1 MSRGNMLLSQA
12 KGKVGSLVFSVLKG
26 QQITKTYQSKNGSK
40 TFSQVAQRVRLANP
54 VAFYKL
60 ATGAFFMFAF
70 EDKQRFESDYN
81 AFVRE
86 NIMAV
91 PAYQS
96 KEEAS
101 QNSILPAP
109 YKLSKGSLA
118 NGVVVKG
125 TNAYVIPIAA
135 TSAPTTIGS
144 LTTAMKNAHP
154 ELREGDMLTIVC
166 VYGDTDS
173 KFANFEFVQIVLNS
187 ASNAAIPSTTPS
199 GKVEISA
206 STSSFTATLDG
217 GSAVAIIITRN
228 NGGKIFA
235 NNSAL
240 LLGTNA
246 ATAYVAAHSDAK
258 LQTAA
263 SSYGYTEA
271 ILDPKKQA

>member
-60 ATGAFFMFAF
+60 ATGAFFKFAF
-70 EDKQRFESDYN
+70 EDKQRLESDYN

-86 NIMAV
+86 NLMAV

-96 KEEAS
+96 KDEAS
-101 QNSILPAP
+101 RNIILPAP
-109 YKLSKGSLA
+109 YKLSKGSFA
-118 NGVVVKG
+118 NGVVEVG
-125 TNAYVIPIAA
+125 TNACVISISA
-135 TSAPTTIGS
+135 TAAPTTIGA
-144 LTTAMKNAHP
+144 LTTAMLKAHP
-154 ELREGDMLTIVC
+154 ELGEGDMLTIVC
-166 VYGDTDS
+166 VYGNSDS
-173 KFANFEFVQIVLNS
+173 DFTSFEFVQIVLNS
-187 ASNAAIPSTTPS
+187 TSTATIPSSTPS
-199 GKVEISA
+199 GNASISA
-206 STSSFTATLDG
+206 TTSTFSAALDD
-217 GSAVAIIITRN
+217 GSAVAIIVTRN

-235 NNSAL
+235 NNSKL
-240 LLGTNA
+240 VLSNNA
-246 ATAYVAAHSDAK
+246 ATAYAAAHSDAK

>member
-60 ATGAFFMFAF
+60 ATGAFFKFAF
-70 EDKQRFESDYN
+70 EDKQRLESDYN

-96 KEEAS
+96 KDEAS
-101 QNSILPAP
+101 KNIILPAP

-118 NGVVVKG
+118 NGVVTEG
-125 TNAYVIPIAA
+125 TYSYVIAISA
-135 TSAPTTIGS
+135 TAAPTTIGA
-144 LTTAMKNAHP
+144 LTTAMKKAHP
-154 ELREGDMLTIVC
+154 ELRDGDMLTIVC
-166 VYGDTDS
+166 VFGAIDPDFT
-173 KFANFEFVQIVLNS
+173 KFEFVQIVLDS
-187 ASNAAIPSTTPS
+187 TSTAAIPSATPS
-199 GKVEISA
+199 GNVAITA
-206 STSSFTATLDG
+206 TTSEFTAALDD

-240 LLGTNA
+240 LLSSA
-246 ATAYVAAHSDAK
+246 AEASYTFASSSAK

-271 ILDPKKQA
+271 ILDPKKQT

>member
-1 MSRGNMLLSQA
+1 MLLSQA

-60 ATGAFFMFAF
+60 ATGAFFKFAF
-70 EDKQRFESDYN
+70 EDKQRLESDYN

-86 NIMAV
+86 NLMAV

-96 KEEAS
+96 KDEAS
-101 QNSILPAP
+101 KNVCLPAP
-109 YKLSKGSLA
+109 YKLSKGGLA
-118 NGVVVKG
+118 NGAVSQDTGSNSISLSATATPQTVAQLSTAILG
-125 TNAYVIPIAA
+125 ANA
-135 TSAPTTIGS
+135 
-144 LTTAMKNAHP
+144 
-154 ELREGDMLTIVC
+154 ELRVGDMLTFVA
-166 VYGDTDS
+166 VRGDSNSNFTSFHYLQIILSTTDS
-173 KFANFEFVQIVLNS
+173 TALPADVGDS
-187 ASNAAIPSTTPS
+187 AGEITYSTT
-199 GKVEISA
+199 KVEL
-206 STSSFTATLDG
+206 SSDEG
-217 GSAVAIIITRN
+217 VAVAIIITRN

-235 NNSAL
+235 NNSKL
-240 LLGTNA
+240 SLSSA
-246 ATAYVAAHSDAK
+246 AAAAYTAASSSSK

>member
-60 ATGAFFMFAF
+60 ATGAFFKFAF
-70 EDKQRFESDYN
+70 EDKQRLESDYN

-86 NIMAV
+86 NLMAV

-96 KEEAS
+96 KDEAS
-101 QNSILPAP
+101 KNICLPAP

-118 NGVVVKG
+118 NGII
-125 TNAYVIPIAA
+125 TNYEGSQAISLSA
-135 TSAPTTIGS
+135 TTAPATVGA
-144 LTTAMKNAHP
+144 LTTALKNVHP
-154 ELREGDMLTIVC
+154 ELRDGDMLTLVAIG
-166 VYGDTDS
+166 GDTTY
-173 KFANFEFVQIVLNS
+173 KFTSFAYAQIIL
-187 ASNAAIPSTTPS
+187 STTSAAALPS
-199 GKVEISA
+199 AVGA
-206 STSSFTATLDG
+206 SLASIDTTTSSLTLQAE
-217 GSAVAIIITRN
+217 SAVAVAIVITRN

-235 NNSAL
+235 NNSVL
-240 LLGTNA
+240 SLSEGA
-246 ATAYVAAHSDAK
+246 ATAYAAAHTDAK